1 MCRLDSPVDVMRLDE
16 SLMNDPTDLPLGEEQ
31 HRLSRRRI
39 ITASLGA
46 VAGLVAARQ
55 VANASLPGV
64 FNGSAG
70 PLQNSQFQP
79 AVRIPQTTTTTTT
92 TLPPVADGQIM
103 FPIDAL
109 PGDCWISDNF
119 GDCRGSN
126 CSRRHEGLD
135 ISGNRGADLFAVVT
149 GRLTKKYVD
158 RGLTYGAGHGW
169 TLYDETTDVT
179 YKYFHMGSHAEG
191 LVVGDIVQ
199 QGSVIG
205 TVGNTGTSG
214 VNSDSNY
221 HLHFEYRPGNV
232 AQDPRPLLVRHPNC
246 TFYD

>member
-1 MCRLDSPVDVMRLDE
+1 MD
-16 SLMNDPTDLPLGEEQ
+16 DPPDLSFGDGQ
-31 HRLSRRRI
+31 HHLSRRRM
-39 ITASLGA
+39 ITGSFGA
-46 VAGLVAARQ
+46 IAGLVAAGQ
-55 VANASLPGV
+55 AASALAPGV

-70 PLQNSQFQP
+70 PDQNNELQP
-79 AVRIPQTTTTTTT
+79 AVRIPPTTTTT
-92 TLPPVADGQIM
+92 TLPPVPDGQIM
-103 FPIDAL
+103 FPIDAR

-119 GDCRGSN
+119 GDCRGTN

-135 ISGNRGADLFAVVT
+135 IAGNRDADLLAVVT
-149 GRLTKKYVD
+149 GRLTYKYVD

-179 YKYFHMGSHAEG
+179 YKYFHMGSHAED
-191 LVVGDIVQ
+191 LAVGDVVQ

-214 VNSDSNY
+214 ANSDSNY

-246 TFYD
+246 IFYD

>member
-1 MCRLDSPVDVMRLDE
+1 M
-16 SLMNDPTDLPLGEEQ
+16 
-31 HRLSRRRI
+31 
-39 ITASLGA
+39 
-46 VAGLVAARQ
+46 
-55 VANASLPGV
+55 
-64 FNGSAG
+64 
-70 PLQNSQFQP
+70 
-79 AVRIPQTTTTTTT
+79 
-92 TLPPVADGQIM
+92 
-103 FPIDAL
+103 
-109 PGDCWISDNF
+109 
-119 GDCRGSN
+119 
-126 CSRRHEGLD
+126 
-135 ISGNRGADLFAVVT
+135 
-149 GRLTKKYVD
+149 D

-191 LVVGDIVQ
+191 LAEGDIVQ

-214 VNSDSNY
+214 ANSDSNY

>member
-1 MCRLDSPVDVMRLDE
+1 MRLDE

-31 HRLSRRRI
+31 HRLSRRRM

-46 VAGLVAARQ
+46 VAGLVAASQ

-70 PLQNSQFQP
+70 PQQNSQLQP
-79 AVRIPQTTTTTTT
+79 AVRIPV
-92 TLPPVADGQIM
+92 PPVADGQIM

-149 GRLTKKYVD
+149 GRLKKKYVD
-158 RGLTYGAGHGW
+158 RGKTYGAGHGW
-169 TLYDETTDVT
+169 TLHDETTDVT

-191 LVVGDIVQ
+191 LVEGDIVQ

-214 VNSDSNY
+214 ANSDSNY
-221 HLHFEYRPGNV
+221 HLHFEYRPGDV